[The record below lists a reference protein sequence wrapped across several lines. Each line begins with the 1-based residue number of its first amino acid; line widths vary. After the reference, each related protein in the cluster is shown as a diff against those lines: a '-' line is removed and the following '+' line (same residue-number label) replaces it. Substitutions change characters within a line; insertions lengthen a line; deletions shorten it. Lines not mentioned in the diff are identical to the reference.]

1 MSVNSR
7 KQTNRICLVLALLVN
22 SFQAGAAQILFQGSP
37 TESTTAT
44 VSRNE
49 PNLLKVDGRKIKRVY
64 GTEGM
69 FTVTPEQD
77 TGVAWL
83 KPTTDKPLMSI
94 FITDDTGQHY
104 KLLLK
109 VEDIP
114 AETIIIRDSKGH
126 AQQSRGSKNEP
137 RNEEILSTIM
147 ALHDGEGDPKSEL
160 IPLWKGIKF
169 ELVRTLD
176 LRGLRGEAYRLTNT
190 SDKQV
195 VMDEREFY
203 RDGVQAVAIEKIVLE
218 TGDSTAVFVLSEGK

>member
-1 MSVNSR
+1 M
-7 KQTNRICLVLALLVN
+7 NRICLALALLA
-22 SFQAGAAQILFQGSP
+22 SSAQAGAAQVLFQASP

-49 PNLLKVDGRKIKRVY
+49 PNLLKVDGRKIRRIH
-64 GTEGM
+64 GAEGL

-77 TGVAWL
+77 AGVAWL

-114 AETIIIRDSKGH
+114 AETIIIRGSKDYAH
-126 AQQSRGSKNEP
+126 KASNIKNEP
-137 RNEEILSTIM
+137 RNEEILSAIM

-160 IPLWKGIKF
+160 VPLWKGVKF
-169 ELVRTLD
+169 ELVRTLE
-176 LRGLRGEAYRLTNT
+176 LRGLRGEAYLLTNT
-190 SDKQV
+190 SGKQI
-195 VMDEREFY
+195 VMDERDLY
-203 RDGVQAVAIEKIVLE
+203 RDSVQAVSIEKLVLE
-218 TGDSTAVFVLSEGK
+218 AGDSTAIFVISEGE

>member
-1 MSVNSR
+1 VNSR
-7 KQTNRICLVLALLVN
+7 KQTNKICLVLALLGS
-22 SFQAGAAQILFQGSP
+22 SFQAGAAQILLQASP
-37 TESTTAT
+37 TEPTTAT

-49 PNLLKVDGRKIKRVY
+49 PNLFKVDGRKIKRIH

-114 AETIIIRDSKGH
+114 AETIIIRGSKGS
-126 AQQSRGSKNEP
+126 APQSRGIKNEP
-137 RNEEILSTIM
+137 RNEEILGAIM

-160 IPLWKGIKF
+160 VPLWKGVKF

-176 LRGLRGEAYRLTNT
+176 LRGLRGEAYKLTNT

-203 RDGVQAVAIEKIVLE
+203 RDGVQAVSVEKLVLE
-218 TGDSTAVFVLSEGK
+218 AGDSTAVFVLSEGE

>member
-1 MSVNSR
+1 MNSR

-22 SFQAGAAQILFQGSP
+22 SFQVGAAQILFQGSP

-83 KPTTDKPLMSI
+83 KPLTDKALMSI

-126 AQQSRGSKNEP
+126 TQQSRGIKNEP

-147 ALHDGEGDPKSEL
+147 ALHDGEGDPKNEL

-203 RDGVQAVAIEKIVLE
+203 RDGVQAVSIEKIVLE

>member
-1 MSVNSR
+1 
-7 KQTNRICLVLALLVN
+7 LVLALLVN

-176 LRGLRGEAYRLTNT
+176 LRGLRGEAYQLTNT

-203 RDGVQAVAIEKIVLE
+203 RDGVQAVSIEKIVLE

>member
-1 MSVNSR
+1 M
-7 KQTNRICLVLALLVN
+7 VLALLVN

-114 AETIIIRDSKGH
+114 AETIIIRDRKGH
-126 AQQSRGSKNEP
+126 AQQSRGIKNEP

-169 ELVRTLD
+169 ELVRILD

>member
-1 MSVNSR
+1 MS
-7 KQTNRICLVLALLVN
+7 RICLALLLLASSV
-22 SFQAGAAQILFQGSP
+22 QAGAAQILFQGSP

-49 PNLLKVDGRKIKRVY
+49 PNLLQVEGRKIKRIY

-94 FITDDTGQHY
+94 YVTDDMGQHY

-114 AETIIIRDSKGH
+114 AETIIIRGGNNAVRK
-126 AQQSRGSKNEP
+126 AGSIKNEP
-137 RNEEILSTIM
+137 RNEEILSSIM
-147 ALHDGEGDPKSEL
+147 ALHDGEGDLKEPACSIVERRQ
-160 IPLWKGIKF
+160 
-169 ELVRTLD
+169 VRIDQDT
-176 LRGLRGEAYRLTNT
+176 
-190 SDKQV
+190 
-195 VMDEREFY
+195 
-203 RDGVQAVAIEKIVLE
+203 
-218 TGDSTAVFVLSEGK
+218 

>member
-1 MSVNSR
+1 MA
-7 KQTNRICLVLALLVN
+7 LVLLLS

-49 PNLLKVDGRKIKRVY
+49 PNLLKVDGRKIKRIY

-114 AETIIIRDSKGH
+114 AETIIIRGSKGY
-126 AQQSRGSKNEP
+126 AEQSRGIKNEP
-137 RNEEILSTIM
+137 RNEEILGTIL

-160 IPLWKGIKF
+160 VPLWKGVKF
-169 ELVRTLD
+169 ELVRILG
-176 LRGLRGEAYRLTNT
+176 LRGLRGEAYLLTNT

-203 RDGVQAVAIEKIVLE
+203 RDGVQAVSIEKIVLGA
-218 TGDSTAVFVLSEGK
+218 GDSTAVFVISEGE

>member
-1 MSVNSR
+1 M
-7 KQTNRICLVLALLVN
+7 VLALLVN
-22 SFQAGAAQILFQGSP
+22 SFQAEAAQILFQGSP

-126 AQQSRGSKNEP
+126 AQQARGSKNEP

-195 VMDEREFY
+195 VVDEREFY
-203 RDGVQAVAIEKIVLE
+203 RDGVQAVSIETIVLE

>member
-1 MSVNSR
+1 M
-7 KQTNRICLVLALLVN
+7 VLALLVN
-22 SFQAGAAQILFQGSP
+22 SFQAEAAQILFQGSP

-83 KPTTDKPLMSI
+83 KPITDKPLMSI

-126 AQQSRGSKNEP
+126 VQQSSGIKNEP

-176 LRGLRGEAYRLTNT
+176 LRGLRGEAYQLTNT

-203 RDGVQAVAIEKIVLE
+203 RDGVQAVSIEKIVLE

>member
-1 MSVNSR
+1 M
-7 KQTNRICLVLALLVN
+7 VLALLVN
-22 SFQAGAAQILFQGSP
+22 SFQAEAAQILFQGSP

-83 KPTTDKPLMSI
+83 KPLTDKPLMSI

-126 AQQSRGSKNEP
+126 AQQSRGSKIEP

-176 LRGLRGEAYRLTNT
+176 LRGLRGEAYRLTNI

>member
-1 MSVNSR
+1 MA
-7 KQTNRICLVLALLVN
+7 LALLVN

-126 AQQSRGSKNEP
+126 THQSMGIKNEP

-147 ALHDGEGDPKSEL
+147 ALHDGEGDLKSEL

-176 LRGLRGEAYRLTNT
+176 LRGLRGEAYKLTNT

-203 RDGVQAVAIEKIVLE
+203 RDGVQAVSIEKIVLE

>member
-1 MSVNSR
+1 M
-7 KQTNRICLVLALLVN
+7 VLALLVN
-22 SFQAGAAQILFQGSP
+22 SFQAEAAQILFQGSP

-94 FITDDTGQHY
+94 FITDDSGQHY

-126 AQQSRGSKNEP
+126 AQQSRSSKNEP

-176 LRGLRGEAYRLTNT
+176 LRGLRGEAYRLTNI

-203 RDGVQAVAIEKIVLE
+203 RDGVHAVAIEKIVLE

>member
-1 MSVNSR
+1 M
-7 KQTNRICLVLALLVN
+7 LALLVN

-114 AETIIIRDSKGH
+114 AETIIIRDSKGN
-126 AQQSRGSKNEP
+126 AQQSRSIKNEP

-147 ALHDGEGDPKSEL
+147 ALHDGEGDQKSEL

-176 LRGLRGEAYRLTNT
+176 LRGLRGEAYQLTNT

-203 RDGVQAVAIEKIVLE
+203 RDGVQAVTIEKIVLE

>member
-1 MSVNSR
+1 VNSR
-7 KQTNRICLVLALLVN
+7 KQTNKICLALVLLASN
-22 SFQAGAAQILFQGSP
+22 FQAGAAQILFQGSP

-49 PNLLKVDGRKIKRVY
+49 PNLFKVDGRKIKRIY

-94 FITDDTGQHY
+94 FITDDMGQHY

-114 AETIIIRDSKGH
+114 AETIIIRGSEGY
-126 AQQSRGSKNEP
+126 AQQSRDIKNEP
-137 RNEEILSTIM
+137 RNEEILSAIL

-160 IPLWKGIKF
+160 VPLWKGVKF
-169 ELVRTLD
+169 ELVRTLG
-176 LRGLRGEAYRLTNT
+176 LRGLRGEAYKLTNT

-203 RDGVQAVAIEKIVLE
+203 RDGVQAVSIEKIVLGA
-218 TGDSTAVFVLSEGK
+218 GDSTAVFVISEGE

>member
-1 MSVNSR
+1 MNSR
-7 KQTNRICLVLALLVN
+7 KQTNKICLVLALLLS
-22 SFQAGAAQILFQGSP
+22 SFQAVAAQILFQESP
-37 TESTTAT
+37 SESTTAT

-49 PNLLKVDGRKIKRVY
+49 PNLLKVEGRKIKRIY
-64 GTEGM
+64 GTEGL

-83 KPTTDKPLMSI
+83 KPTTDKALMSI

-114 AETIIIRDSKGH
+114 AETIIIRGRKGH
-126 AQQSRGSKNEP
+126 ASQAGGIKNEP
-137 RNEEILSTIM
+137 RNEEILSAIM
-147 ALHDGEGDPKSEL
+147 ALHDGEGDPKSGL
-160 IPLWKGIKF
+160 VPLWKGVRF
-169 ELVRTLD
+169 ELVRVLE
-176 LRGLRGEAYRLTNT
+176 LRGLRGEAYLLTNT

-203 RDGVQAVAIEKIVLE
+203 RDGVQAVSIEKLVLE
-218 TGDSTAVFVLSEGK
+218 AGDSTAVFVLSEGE

>member
-1 MSVNSR
+1 
-7 KQTNRICLVLALLVN
+7 LALALLGS
-22 SFQAGAAQILFQGSP
+22 SFQAGAAQILLQASP
-37 TESTTAT
+37 TEPTTAT

-49 PNLLKVDGRKIKRVY
+49 PNLFKVDGRKIKRIH

-114 AETIIIRDSKGH
+114 AETIIIRGSKGH
-126 AQQSRGSKNEP
+126 VRKVGNNNNEP
-137 RNEEILSTIM
+137 RNEEILSAIL

-160 IPLWKGIKF
+160 VPLWKGVKF

-176 LRGLRGEAYRLTNT
+176 LRGLRGEAYLLTNT
-190 SDKQV
+190 SDRQV
-195 VMDEREFY
+195 VMDERDLY
-203 RDGVQAVAIEKIVLE
+203 RDGVQAVSIEKLVLE
-218 TGDSTAVFVLSEGK
+218 AGDSTAVFVLSEGE

>member
-1 MSVNSR
+1 MNSR
-7 KQTNRICLVLALLVN
+7 KQTNRICLVLALLIN

-69 FTVTPEQD
+69 FTITPEQD

-83 KPTTDKPLMSI
+83 KPITDKPLMSI

-126 AQQSRGSKNEP
+126 AQQSRGIKNEP
-137 RNEEILSTIM
+137 RNEEILNTIM

-203 RDGVQAVAIEKIVLE
+203 RDGVQAVSIEKIVLE

>member
-1 MSVNSR
+1 M
-7 KQTNRICLVLALLVN
+7 VLALLVN

-114 AETIIIRDSKGH
+114 AETIIIRDNKGH
-126 AQQSRGSKNEP
+126 AQQARGIKNEP

-203 RDGVQAVAIEKIVLE
+203 RDGVQAVSIEKLVLE

>member
-22 SFQAGAAQILFQGSP
+22 SFQAEAAQILFQGSP

-126 AQQSRGSKNEP
+126 AQQSRGSENEP

-176 LRGLRGEAYRLTNT
+176 LRGLRGEVYQLTNT

-203 RDGVQAVAIEKIVLE
+203 RDGVQAVSIEKIVLE